1 MKLSMPTMR
10 AFVASLASER
20 SLHICV
26 LSAFAFS
33 EPIFAALSQQFV
45 YLHDLGA
52 GWLEIAFILL
62 VLTVLLPMAWILVD
76 GLVMAISKRYLR
88 GYGQNLALATLFV
101 LLWLSIIRPFM
112 KVSFLEMMAAVWI
125 ASLIVAISGAIVS
138 LQFYLRSLWIRRWV
152 TLATI
157 GLVCFPLQFVIQ
169 YGSIR
174 EPAVDSKNA
183 IEHPIP
189 VVMIVFD
196 EFSGTTLM
204 NRDLQVDDQ
213 NFPQFARLAKM
224 SNWYRQASTVH
235 VRTDVAIP
243 AMLSGQFPSVRRP
256 ALESEFPG
264 NLFQLIHGSRAFDMT
279 VFEPVT
285 RLCPETLRRRPLI
298 PRPTSE
304 KFASLIGTMSAVYSR
319 LILPKDT
326 PIEFPPI
333 SRLWF
338 GMAERVEATQDY
350 SFGLCRFDAFVM
362 RDNQANQFMKSLHE
376 TSKPAFRFLHIELPH
391 VPWCFLPSG
400 NRYEFDELNSF
411 NPAGSW
417 GDIGEDWG
425 TDSGIIARNEHRY
438 LQQVRYVDRYLGL
451 ILDRLQEIKL
461 LDRCLLIV
469 TADHGV
475 SFRPGHSRRVPDA
488 ATLPDLLSVPLF
500 IKFPNQVT
508 GKVSDANVESV
519 DILPT
524 IAEALE
530 ITLPETIDGIS
541 VTQTTRRPRKSLFL
555 DKGMTILEPVI
566 PRLEEA
572 VERRLTIFGNDS
584 LDHPPL
590 RASTHPAWHGRSI
603 DEFSVEDRPLR
614 SLAIDPNTGWQ
625 YLGNSIP
632 LKCLIT
638 GTLEPQGLGASSAD
652 LVVVVNKIIR
662 DTGATYPKGGRVH
675 GFEFLLPESLA
686 QDSPLPIELYHV
698 ERLDPQRPHLRKI
711 GSWKMGEVTSAS
723 PLPVSPINR

>member
-1 MKLSMPTMR
+1 MKFAMQTVRDS
-10 AFVASLASER
+10 VAQLASER

-52 GWLEIAFILL
+52 GWLEVAFILL
-62 VLTVLLPMAWILVD
+62 VLTVLLPMAWVLID
-76 GLVMAISKRYLR
+76 RLVMAVSKRYLR
-88 GYGQNLALATLFV
+88 GHGQNLVLATLLL
-101 LLWLSIIRPFM
+101 LLWLSILRPFM
-112 KVSFLEMMAAVWI
+112 KIPFLELKAAVWI
-125 ASLIVAISGAIVS
+125 ASILVASAGAVLS
-138 LQFYLRSLWIRRWV
+138 VQLYLRSIWVRRWV
-152 TLATI
+152 TLMTI
-157 GLVCFPLQFVIQ
+157 GLICFPLQFVIQ

-174 EPAVDSKNA
+174 EPEVEASNV
-183 IEHPIP
+183 IEHPVP

-204 NRDLQVDDQ
+204 NRDLQVDEQ
-213 NFPQFARLAKM
+213 NFPQFARLAKI

-243 AMLSGQFPSVRRP
+243 AMLSGQFPSVKRP
-256 ALESEFPG
+256 ALASEFPG

-285 RLCPETLRRRPLI
+285 RLCPDSLRRRPYI

-304 KFASLIGTMSAVYSR
+304 KFASLIWTMSAVYSR

-338 GMAERVEATQDY
+338 GMPERVETTQDY

-362 RDNQANQFMKSLHE
+362 RDNQANQFMKSLQE

-400 NRYEFDELNSF
+400 HRYDFDELNSF

-417 GDIGEDWG
+417 GEIGEDWG

-438 LQQVRYVDRYLGL
+438 LQQVRYVDRYLGQ
-451 ILDRLQEIKL
+451 ILDRLQEIEL

-475 SFRPGHSRRVPDA
+475 SFRPGHSRRIPDA
-488 ATLPDLLSVPLF
+488 ATLPDVLSVPLF
-500 IKFPNQVT
+500 IKFPNQKAGRVD
-508 GKVSDANVESV
+508 DANVETV

-524 IAEALE
+524 IAETLQM
-530 ITLPETIDGIS
+530 TLPQTIDGIS

-555 DKGMTILEPVI
+555 DKGMTILEPLI
-566 PRLEEA
+566 PRLDEA
-572 VERRLTIFGNDS
+572 VERRLTIFDGDS

-603 DEFSVEDRPLR
+603 DEFSIDDQPLR
-614 SLAIDPNTGWQ
+614 SLAVDPNLGWS
-625 YLGNSIP
+625 YIGNSVAI
-632 LKCLIT
+632 KCLVA
-638 GTLEPQGLGASSAD
+638 GTLEPQGLGASSGD

-662 DTGATYPKGGRVH
+662 DTGASYPKGGRIH

-686 QDSPLPIELYHV
+686 QQSPLPIDLYHV

-711 GSWKMGEVTSAS
+711 GSWKLGDVTNAN
-723 PLPVSPINR
+723 PLPASTAR